1 MKHLTFK
8 LVIPLTIISFASFT
22 KWWYALPADA
32 PDTIFTGFP
41 FPFVCQGWHT
51 SMSLQIF
58 LIEFFADLLIYFLG
72 WFILL
77 LCVDRFAI
85 KIKTHKIVTICL
97 WILSVL
103 FIAFSAIAVS
113 NKDNLFYIKRP
124 FDMEVKETGY
134 KFVWQDV
141 ERPDFYKFQ
150 PKNK

>member
-22 KWWYALPADA
+22 KWWYALPTDA

-77 LCVDRFAI
+77 LSVDSFAI

-97 WILSVL
+97 WTICVL
-103 FIAFSAIAVS
+103 FIALSAIAVS

-141 ERPDFYKFQ
+141 ERPDFYKSQ